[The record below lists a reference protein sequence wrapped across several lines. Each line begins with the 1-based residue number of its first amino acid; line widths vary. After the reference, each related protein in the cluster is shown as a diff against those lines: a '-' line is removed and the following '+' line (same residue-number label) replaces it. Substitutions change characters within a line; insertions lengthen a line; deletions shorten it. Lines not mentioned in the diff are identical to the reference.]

1 MYEKE
6 EISLSGDP
14 LPQPFALY
22 LDISLAANSRNSGY
36 RSMYMSL
43 LHYVRPFLELGTCK
57 EYSMARKATGNTTTR
72 KKKVETTIQP
82 SAVEVASGAP
92 KDEKPVHAIPGS
104 RTVNLEEKIRQ
115 RAYELYL
122 QRRATAGSVNGD
134 ENQDWLVAER
144 EILSLH
150 GGQEQHSA

>member
-1 MYEKE
+1 
-6 EISLSGDP
+6 
-14 LPQPFALY
+14 
-22 LDISLAANSRNSGY
+22 
-36 RSMYMSL
+36 MSL

-57 EYSMARKATGNTTTR
+57 EYSMARKTTGNTTTTR
-72 KKKVETTIQP
+72 KKKVETTLQP
-82 SAVEVASGAP
+82 STVQVASEAP
-92 KDEKPVHAIPGS
+92 QNGKPVQEIPGNS
-104 RTVNLEEKIRQ
+104 AANLRVASLSTTNIPTVNLEEKIRQ

-122 QRRATAGSVNGD
+122 QRRATAGSGNGD